1 MVSARHIAITAAVL
15 AGAIILF
22 GSTSVID
29 VWIQDHFYNAA
40 SQHWIIEQGERPWL
54 DMIFYDGIK
63 RFLIIMYSIF
73 LLALIFGYRHEW
85 IRHRRKQI
93 AILVLSG
100 MLVPLSVGGLKSITN
115 VPCPHDW
122 QQYGGKYPPVGIFD
136 SYPENFCQQGKI
148 RCWPAG
154 HASFGFSLMAFY
166 FVFRKRKEKL
176 TALLVA
182 LGIGWSMG
190 IYKILK
196 GDHFLSH
203 TVIAMI
209 IGWLIILLIV
219 RGIDIVLSR
228 QKMT

>member
-1 MVSARHIAITAAVL
+1 MVSTRHIVITASLLVVTI
-15 AGAIILF
+15 GLF
-22 GSTSVID
+22 GFSSLID
-29 VWIQDHFYNAA
+29 VWIEDHFYNEATRR
-40 SQHWIIEQGERPWL
+40 WLIEGGERPWL
-54 DMIFYDGIK
+54 DMILYDGIK
-63 RFLIIMYSIF
+63 KVLIVMYSLF

-100 MLVPLSVGGLKSITN
+100 ILVPSVVVGLKNITN

-122 QQYGGKYPPVGIFD
+122 QQYGGNYPPVGIFD
-136 SYPENFCQQGKI
+136 SYPKDFCQQGKI

-176 TALLVA
+176 IALSIA
-182 LGIGWSMG
+182 LGIAWSMG

-209 IGWLIILLIV
+209 MGWLVILLIV
-219 RGIDIVLSR
+219 RGMDIVLSR